1 MLRPARSWSSKSIQ
15 CYFIQAP
22 GGCEGSKTRFVLWT
36 GRPASEPPRPPPFV
50 RVFWRHLLHRV
61 TTEQATGYDDGFRR
75 ICVDLCVTAVRRE
88 FHDGAGRVAER
99 KSVLFGA
106 ACTPIGAESAP
117 IGPLVGKLAK
127 KTGQNRKWIVDLS
140 SMDCGF
146 EFAKPNLKSPFK
158 KPVEEAGRSIILG
171 KRFDGRKVTGGS
183 AVRGNGGWDGC
194 GAHWVVWE
202 RVPRPGIEG
211 RTEVE

>member
-1 MLRPARSWSSKSIQ
+1 
-15 CYFIQAP
+15 
-22 GGCEGSKTRFVLWT
+22 
-36 GRPASEPPRPPPFV
+36 
-50 RVFWRHLLHRV
+50 
-61 TTEQATGYDDGFRR
+61 
-75 ICVDLCVTAVRRE
+75 
-88 FHDGAGRVAER
+88 
-99 KSVLFGA
+99 
-106 ACTPIGAESAP
+106 
-117 IGPLVGKLAK
+117 
-127 KTGQNRKWIVDLS
+127 
-140 SMDCGF
+140 MDCGF